1 MSLSGPVGFLAL
13 QERSDTT
20 PSALKLLRMAE
31 LAETMA
37 RILQGGRQA
46 DMIQESQRKSMA
58 WHSSF
63 RSYWDGEQLDI
74 SLEQEWN
81 SAETLDEI

>member
-20 PSALKLLRMAE
+20 FALKLLRMAE

>member
-20 PSALKLLRMAE
+20 FALKLLRMAE

-46 DMIQESQRKSMA
+46 DMIQESQRKPMA
-58 WHSSF
+58 WHSF
-63 RSYWDGEQLDI
+63 RSYWDGEQLDM